1 MTRALQRTNRTIL
14 FVPECLTPSYVDADA
29 GSLLEFTN
37 RQILITKVYS
47 HKMWASA
54 AVTHLL
60 YCATLLLGV
69 YVTLVN
75 WLATLPAF
83 HLAFLT
89 FVPMLLA
96 AIRGALRVA
105 AATEGLPAE
114 RSTIMG
120 QA

>member
-1 MTRALQRTNRTIL
+1 
-14 FVPECLTPSYVDADA
+14 
-29 GSLLEFTN
+29 
-37 RQILITKVYS
+37 
-47 HKMWASA
+47 MWASA

-69 YVTLVN
+69 YVTLIS

-105 AATEGLPAE
+105 TVTEVLPAE
-114 RSTIMG
+114 RSSIMG
-120 QA
+120 QAWMYIVVAIFVPFLFLINFAASLFTRKIRWRGVTYELISPQQTRIVAY